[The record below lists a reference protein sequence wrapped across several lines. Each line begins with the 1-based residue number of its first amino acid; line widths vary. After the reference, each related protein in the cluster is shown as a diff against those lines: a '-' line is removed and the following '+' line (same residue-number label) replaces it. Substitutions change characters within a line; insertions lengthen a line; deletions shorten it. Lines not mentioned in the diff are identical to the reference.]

1 MCQNH
6 YHIAGYEENRHAPK
20 QKQGNVPVRIS
31 GRPEFMGQPA
41 GALVVD
47 DFGKILIDPKFNRRV
62 EIDVTLIIFK
72 LKSGLTIESF

>member
-6 YHIAGYEENRHAPK
+6 YHIAGYEENRNAPK
-20 QKQGNVPVRIS
+20 QKQGNVPVRIR

-47 DFGKILIDPKFNRRV
+47 DFGKIWIHPKF
-62 EIDVTLIIFK
+62 I
-72 LKSGLTIESF
+72 